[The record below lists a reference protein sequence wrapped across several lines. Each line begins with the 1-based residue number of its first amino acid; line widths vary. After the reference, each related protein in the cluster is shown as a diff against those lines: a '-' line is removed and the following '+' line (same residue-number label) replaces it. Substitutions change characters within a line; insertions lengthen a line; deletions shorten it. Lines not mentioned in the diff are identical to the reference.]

1 MTVVS
6 RVLVCKCFC
15 HLRAHDTAW
24 KYGVDSRD
32 HVACIL
38 ACDKCRRNH
47 EAVLYDDE
55 PPSRPLPEW
64 IDPPRPADACGD
76 DGEGRE

>member
-6 RVLVCKCFC
+6 RATRCTCFC

-38 ACDKCRRNH
+38 ACDSCRRNH
-47 EAVLYDDE
+47 EAVLYDDD
-55 PPSRPLPEW
+55 PPSRPLP
-64 IDPPRPADACGD
+64 PGD
-76 DGEGRE
+76 TTTVWQGDGDNDG

>member
-6 RVLVCKCFC
+6 RVLVCKCYC

-32 HVACIL
+32 HIACIL
-38 ACDKCRRNH
+38 ACDSCRVNH

-55 PPSRPLPEW
+55 PRSRPLPS
-64 IDPPRPADACGD
+64 GD
-76 DGEGRE
+76 TSTAWVDQGDGEGRE